1 VLQAVHGGT
10 IAPQWI
16 LGACLGAGG
25 FAGSYCGARL
35 QSHLPERN
43 LRRLLG
49 LIACL
54 VAARYLQT
62 AAAGATSDRPSA
74 HHAQPA

>member
-1 VLQAVHGGT
+1 MHGGS

-16 LGACLGAGG
+16 LGAWLGAGG
-25 FAGSYCGARL
+25 FAGTYCGARL
-35 QSHLPERN
+35 QPRLPERS

-54 VAARYLQT
+54 VAARYLQ
-62 AAAGATSDRPSA
+62 AATTGTRSRPQPTQ
-74 HHAQPA
+74 HAQPA